1 MGENWVFL
9 AFKTKFCI
17 INKLLECNFAC
28 GSACPCVLALELY
41 LNKIS
46 TSRWLFTKVF
56 CVCICTHNIC
66 FVLWF
71 FYSTQQFQWK
81 ISFRIFLTRET
92 HKAIWNKKAAISLRK
107 TRWAHINVIDRTP
120 KRFFNCSHVLSLSLS
135 NASEA
140 TRNQILINTRISHP
154 FNVSPTLTKQNYMP
168 ALSKNVHHYSFIAPF
183 HNYRGHT

>member
-1 MGENWVFL
+1 MQFCLRECLPLCTSSWAISKQNFNVEVAFHKGFLCVYLYTQYLFRSLIFLLNSTISMENFFSDLFNTW
-9 AFKTKFCI
+9 
-17 INKLLECNFAC
+17 NSQSN
-28 GSACPCVLALELY
+28 LEL
-41 LNKIS
+41 K
-46 TSRWLFTKVF
+46 KV
-56 CVCICTHNIC
+56 
-66 FVLWF
+66 
-71 FYSTQQFQWK
+71 
-81 ISFRIFLTRET
+81 
-92 HKAIWNKKAAISLRK
+92 AISLRK
-107 TRWAHINVIDRTP
+107 TRWAHINVIERTP